1 MIVWDYIG
9 IFAEQVH
16 THTTVQYQITDAAK
30 TNEARRPTKETNAVK
45 TEGIPARWKESAY
58 VRSPHAPGYT
68 ESRDRGAHI
77 GRP

>member
-1 MIVWDYIG
+1 MIDMDYRDPCG
-9 IFAEQVH
+9 AGTH
-16 THTTVQYQITDAAK
+16 TYTTVQYQITDAAK

-45 TEGIPARWKESAY
+45 TEEIPAN